1 MRNNLERGETRGV
14 QPNDTEY
21 PGTLATFEKYRGLL
35 FSIAYLMLGSV
46 ADAEY
51 IQQETFI
58 RWQRTS
64 SDEIRSPR
72 ALLVTIVTRLCI
84 NHLESA
90 RVRRE
95 QYVGGW
101 LPEPLVTD
109 PKSDPS
115 HVLRVD
121 DHFPW
126 PSLVFLE
133 RLTSIERTVF
143 LLREIFEYEYS
154 EIATILG
161 QSEANCRQIL
171 RRARQHVSQARPRF
185 RASSEERSR
194 LLERFLRATSQGDMD
209 ALVDLLASDVVLHS
223 DGGGKAL
230 AVPNLIYGADKVAR
244 GILGSL
250 ERLVPRNLL
259 TRTALINGQPGIVS
273 YLNGKPYSVLTLDTR
288 EGRIRAIYVLTNPE
302 KLAHLPELPTVPCY
316 GCWILIFSGEP
327 RRGSMSRGIH
337 IC

>member
-1 MRNNLERGETRGV
+1 
-14 QPNDTEY
+14 
-21 PGTLATFEKYRGLL
+21 
-35 FSIAYLMLGSV
+35 MLGSV
-46 ADAEY
+46 ADAEDML
-51 IQQETFI
+51 QEAFI

-84 NHLESA
+84 NYLESA

-95 QYVGGW
+95 QYVGEW

-115 HVLRVD
+115 QVVRVD
-121 DHFPW
+121 E
-126 PSLVFLE
+126 SLSMAFLVLLE
-133 RLTSIERTVF
+133 RLTSTERAVF

-154 EIATILG
+154 EIAAILG

-171 RRARQHVSQARPRF
+171 RRARLHVSEVRPRF
-185 RASSEERSR
+185 KASPEERNN

-230 AVPNLIYGADKVAR
+230 AVPNLISGASNVDR

-250 ERLVPRNLL
+250 EKLVPRNLL
-259 TRTALINGQPGIVS
+259 TRIAAINGQPGIVS
-273 YLNGKPYSVLTLDTR
+273 YLNAKPYSVLTLDTS

-302 KLAHLPELPTVPCY
+302 KLAHLPDLPPAPC
-316 GCWILIFSGEP
+316 
-327 RRGSMSRGIH
+327 
-337 IC
+337 